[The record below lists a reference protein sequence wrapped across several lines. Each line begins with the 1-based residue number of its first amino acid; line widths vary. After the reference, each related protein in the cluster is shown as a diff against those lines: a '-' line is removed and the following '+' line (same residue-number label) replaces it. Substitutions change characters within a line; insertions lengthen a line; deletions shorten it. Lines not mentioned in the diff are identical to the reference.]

1 MADDNPTRSAHG
13 FGTSGMPITFAAARM
28 LTTPRACFSLQKQGT
43 LDLLGY
49 CPAERTLR
57 LAFGAAAAF
66 GAGHGFMKP

>member
-1 MADDNPTRSAHG
+1 MARGLLRGRAHAHD
-13 FGTSGMPITFAAARM
+13 AA
-28 LTTPRACFSLQKQGT
+28 SLFQPAKAET